1 MGIHGLM
8 KLLSEESPGAIKE
21 HDLEYLCGRKIA
33 IDASMAMYQFLV
45 AVRSQG
51 DSGGHA
57 AMLTNEAGEI
67 TSHIQGMFNRTIKM
81 ITSGV
86 KPVYVFDG
94 KPPQMKGGELAK
106 RIARRAQA
114 EASLEA
120 SKEAGDV
127 EDVNKFSRRLVK
139 VTRQHNEDCKQL
151 LRLMGVPVV
160 DAPCEAEAQCA
171 ELAKKGKVYAAAT
184 EDMDALTFRTPL
196 LLRKLTFSGQKQPII
211 EINLEIALSGLGI
224 SYEQFVDLC
233 ILCGCDYCGS
243 IKGIGPKTA
252 LKLIKQHG
260 NLEKV
265 VLVLGRDKKY
275 QIPVDWKVQ
284 KIKKAAAVE
293 TPEEVLAED
302 EAEVD
307 KENQTPNLDEDAVEK
322 QEEGV
327 EADIVQE
334 HEDDIAVV
342 NAEDTADLDES
353 TEGAISESVAIDL
366 AEDEELVDPL
376 YAQARQLF
384 IQADV
389 LLAESVDLKWL
400 EPDEEGLKAFL
411 VEKMGFNADRVANAI
426 KKLKESQPKKAQQ
439 RLDSFFK
446 PVVPVSNSDV
456 AKKRKA
462 EPSKSDGGKSK
473 SAKGSWAGKKR

>member
-1 MGIHGLM
+1 MGIQGLM
-8 KLLSEESPGAIKE
+8 KLLSEESPGSIKE

-45 AVRSQG
+45 AVRTQG
-51 DSGGHA
+51 DAGGHA

-139 VTRQHNEDCKQL
+139 VTRQHNDDCKQL

-196 LLRKLTFSGQKQPII
+196 LLRKLTFTGSKQPII

-224 SYEQFVDLC
+224 TYEQFVDLC

-265 VLVLGRDKKY
+265 VHVLGRDKKY
-275 QIPVDWKVQ
+275 QIPVDWKIQ
-284 KIKKAAAVE
+284 KVKKVVVADVPDSTEKVE
-293 TPEEVLAED
+293 EEAED
-302 EAEVD
+302 IEKDNEVPAVQSEVVEDLKGDDDDEVVEVD
-307 KENQTPNLDEDAVEK
+307 ALE
-322 QEEGV
+322 
-327 EADIVQE
+327 
-334 HEDDIAVV
+334 
-342 NAEDTADLDES
+342 EDTEDPDDSVPEANKTNDS
-353 TEGAISESVAIDL
+353 TMEL

-376 YAQARQLF
+376 YAQARHLF
-384 IQADV
+384 IKADV
-389 LLAESVDLKWL
+389 LAAESIELKWT

-411 VEKMGFNADRVANAI
+411 VQKMGFNEDRVMNAI
-426 KKLKESQPKKAQQ
+426 KKLKESQPKQAQQ
-439 RLDSFFK
+439 RLESFFK
-446 PVVPVSNSDV
+446 PLNPVNGVDA

-462 EPSKSDGGKSK
+462 DNGKADAGKSK
-473 SAKGSWAGKKR
+473 AAKGSWAGKKR